1 MSEASEAVVVKR
13 TVRRR
18 RVVGT
23 LTQASE
29 AEPEPEPEPVPVLA
43 PVPVQRE
50 CPRAEFLANMKTV
63 FEGRIKDPESGRY
76 SAEGITLAPGAPIEL
91 FHAFGVA
98 RDVLE
103 TSYRPLECNYSR

>member
-1 MSEASEAVVVKR
+1 MNETSESVVVKR

-23 LTQASE
+23 ITESH
-29 AEPEPEPEPVPVLA
+29 PEPATVEPVL
-43 PVPVQRE
+43 VQRE
-50 CPRAEFLANMKTV
+50 CSRAEFLANMKTV
-63 FEGRIKDPESGRY
+63 FEGRTKDPESGRY
-76 SAEGITLAPGAPIEL
+76 SAEGITLPPGAPIEL

>member
-29 AEPEPEPEPVPVLA
+29 AESVPATEPATVEAVT
-43 PVPVQRE
+43 VQRE
-50 CPRAEFLANMKTV
+50 CSRAEFLANMKTV
-63 FEGRIKDPESGRY
+63 FEGRTKDPESGRY
-76 SAEGITLAPGAPIEL
+76 SAEGITLPPGAPIEL

>member
-1 MSEASEAVVVKR
+1 MSETSESVVVKR

-23 LTQASE
+23 LTQSQN
-29 AEPEPEPEPVPVLA
+29 EPEHEPA

-50 CPRAEFLANMKTV
+50 CSRAEFLANMKTV
-63 FEGRIKDPESGRY
+63 FEGRTKDPESGRY
-76 SAEGITLAPGAPIEL
+76 SAEGITLPPGAPIEL